1 MTQRDIH
8 QRLENIRMI
17 LHTFKVEQ
25 ESLILKFNDEY
36 KFRLNRPSNFP
47 SVNATNPTAHTTA
60 QYAPFHNK
68 NLSSYLQPPGSSTGE
83 QPLHTVDPSDTSVI
97 VSKLLNIDSVIM
109 PMGNDLFSNQRLWPQ
124 ALNAF
129 YRDSLGRIA
138 NIESHGSLWK
148 LVPRKDNMPGQRVLL
163 QSAVSYIW
171 SCFLIVYIFFFILL
185 LALLTL
191 CLFRFYLSL
200 SFRKLVKIRNI

>member
-47 SVNATNPTAHTTA
+47 SVTATNPAAHSPS

-68 NLSSYLQPPGSSTGE
+68 NLSNYLQPPTGSAGE
-83 QPLHTVDPSDTSVI
+83 QAVHTVDPSDTSVI

-129 YRDSLGRIA
+129 YRDSQGRIA

-148 LVPRKDNMPGQRVLL
+148 LIPRKDNMPGQRVFL
-163 QSAVSYIW
+163 QSAVCFLFYPSFFSFMLFSLFSA
-171 SCFLIVYIFFFILL
+171 SCFTSVFF
-185 LALLTL
+185 
-191 CLFRFYLSL
+191 LFPLFTCTGNR
-200 SFRKLVKIRNI
+200 